1 MPDAGRAHGACEGY
15 DTFAFR
21 AATGAGQADSQ
32 MLGSSLRNAAKDA
45 GQAFGGFLRGETL
58 LYELRNPIVDSDA
71 RAQTLAPTGTR
82 FFQIGEGIERLLHGA
97 IVSAGGRFLTEAHE
111 RRT

>member
-21 AATGAGQADSQ
+21 AATGARQADSQ
-32 MLGSSLRNAAKDA
+32 MFGSSLRNAHKHAD
-45 GQAFGGFLRGETL
+45 QAFGHL
-58 LYELRNPIVDSDA
+58 LGGQRFFYELRNTIVDSDA
-71 RAQTLAPTGTR
+71 RAQALDPTGTR
-82 FFQIGEGIERLLHGA
+82 FFQIGERIERLLHGA
-97 IVSAGGRFLTEAHE
+97 IVAAGGRFLTEAHE